1 MTLGEPRIVAVRRG
15 RVQPSSSWIYVWV
28 DAATGDIA
36 YVGATPYD
44 PALRTHLHLE
54 SDDAQLG
61 RVRATVDGYAERDFD
76 VLAFELAADIE
87 RAEAKDL
94 LKRRLR
100 GDASPSPTDASTALW
115 RAVDDIARA
124 VEHRCSEIDGRGR
137 AGG

>member
-1 MTLGEPRIVAVRRG
+1 MTLRQPRVVEVRHG
-15 RVQPSSSWIYVWV
+15 RVQPSGSWIYVWV
-28 DAATGDIA
+28 DGATGDIA

-44 PALRTHLHLE
+44 PVLRTHLHLE

-76 VLAFELAADIE
+76 VLAFELPADIE
-87 RAEAKDL
+87 RAEAKGL

-100 GDASPSPTDASTALW
+100 GDAHPSPTDVSTALW

-124 VEHRCSEIDGRGR
+124 VEYQRSEIARRRR
-137 AGG
+137 ANG